1 MEFSTNGFLKHENV
15 ISKNYINQIKLD
27 EKEEEKKEK
36 KKTKLFK
43 DFDRLKI
50 NNVILNKIC
59 CIF

>member
-36 KKTKLFK
+36 KK
-43 DFDRLKI
+43 
-50 NNVILNKIC
+50 NKIV
-59 CIF
+59 